1 MTSSVRVVDAHG
13 ADVPADGTT
22 QGEIAIR
29 GNNVML
35 GYYKDPDATA
45 AASVEGPGGT
55 WFRTGDM
62 AVMHD
67 HGYVEV
73 RDRAKDV
80 IISGGENIASIE
92 VEQALASHPDVVEC
106 AVVAAP
112 DDTWGEVPARVRV
125 AAARCRRH
133 RGRPGRARQVSDRP
147 GSRPPSP

>member
-1 MTSSVRVVDAHG
+1 MPGPQG
-13 ADVPADGTT
+13 A
-22 QGEIAIR
+22 
-29 GNNVML
+29 
-35 GYYKDPDATA
+35 
-45 AASVEGPGGT
+45 

-112 DDTWGEVPARVRV
+112 DDKWGEVPAAFVVLRAGADVTEADLVEHVKSRIARFKAPKSVTFGDLPKTATGKIQKFALRDQLWAGRDRRVN
-125 AAARCRRH
+125 
-133 RGRPGRARQVSDRP
+133 
-147 GSRPPSP
+147 